1 MTTATTAT
9 APGRRLLVLA
19 AVQTL
24 ALLAMILLRQW
35 TLETGARVVLETAP
49 VDPRSLFQGD
59 YVILAYRVGAL
70 NLETLAGDRDLAI
83 GDDAWVVLRPGE
95 PGWTAAAIHRTR
107 PTAADGVVM
116 RGRVNHVDSGCR
128 PPGATP
134 PCPTIIRIGYGIESY
149 FVPEGTGRE
158 LEDLVRRGS
167 EDKVTVEVAVNRFGT
182 AAIAALRINGER
194 RTVEGLW

>member
-1 MTTATTAT
+1 MTLT
-9 APGRRLLVLA
+9 PGFRLLALI
-19 AVQTL
+19 AVQTA

-59 YVILAYRVGAL
+59 YVILGYRVGEL
-70 NLETLAGDRDLAI
+70 SLDTLAGDRDLVT
-83 GDDAWVVLRPGE
+83 GDDAYVVLRPGE
-95 PGWTAAAIHRTR
+95 PGWTATAIHRTR
-107 PTAADGVVM
+107 PATVDGVVM
-116 RGRVNHVDSGCR
+116 RGRVDGVDSRCR
-128 PPGATP
+128 SPNTP
-134 PCPTIIRIGYGIESY
+134 KPCPTVIRVRYGIESY

-158 LEDLVRRGS
+158 LENRVRRGS

-194 RTVEGLW
+194 GYTEGLW